1 MSRYELWIKAPR
13 HESILISITDID
25 KVLTMVSVPGVT
37 RGAVLVS
44 GLRPALL
51 PASQC
56 PLPDLR
62 VPFTPLIMST
72 LSNQKHAG
80 YGATTERGLNTEN
93 THIYRAGTQGLISIT
108 GPSLI
113 PCPDPKASR

>member
-1 MSRYELWIKAPR
+1 M
-13 HESILISITDID
+13 SITDID

-80 YGATTERGLNTEN
+80 CGATTEEASIQRIHTFTEEQRSDIDN
-93 THIYRAGTQGLISIT
+93 RWRMEQI
-108 GPSLI
+108 
-113 PCPDPKASR
+113 